1 MKVNKIVKCIEEG
14 CYDVTVGNIYN
25 VIFDDS
31 NTDFYTIEND
41 FGYSHYA
48 KISSFECISISRN
61 EKLEKLGL

>member
-14 CYDVTVGNIYN
+14 CYNITVGNIYN

-31 NTDFYTIEND
+31 NPVFYTIEND

-48 KISSFECISISRN
+48 KISNFECISISRN
-61 EKLEKLGL
+61 DKLEKLTD